1 MAYVTPSTAL
11 TGDLIDAAD
20 WNKNTVDNPIAL
32 RTGAIAIA
40 SQAIGD
46 LVVATSATQLGRV
59 ADVATGQVLVS
70 GGVAT
75 APAYSAS
82 PSLTSLTL
90 STALTVPN
98 GGTGVAT
105 QQAYGVLVG
114 GTTATG
120 AMQSITPGTST
131 KVLTSAG
138 TGALPTWSQPSNLTQ
153 SFRSLTVRTSP
164 DANLAAANVFLDHA
178 DEIVMQDGVS
188 VSDWNDLTA
197 NIAVSGAGGLD
208 TGSEGASRW
217 YSIHAIRK
225 SSDGT
230 KNLLLHRAKSYDAD
244 QAQATSNTTLQL
256 RDAAARNYVGQT
268 LTAGLSGPAPF
279 VDVAITKVLAPTGN
293 IWCEYRNSTGATV
306 LATSDK
312 LDVSVVN
319 TSAQWVRFVFR
330 TPPTLA
336 ASTAYMLVIAGD
348 FTISATNYVNIS
360 LQNTNPYASGTA
372 QVGTSAPVWTSVP
385 ASEIAFKTYVTQ
397 NDTALTMPSG
407 YDQYALVG
415 WVYNDSSSNF
425 KTFRQV
431 EKLVTYIG
439 NTELYNATIAGAIL
453 PTLTDVSAVLPP
465 VPCGMWNI
473 MLNNTAGGRCMV
485 AGAPDGYAG
494 TNSGSGGCIRFD
506 GPGINYLFFV
516 GPTQT
521 DFQTLYFAATAATN
535 MAAYS
540 NSYQW

>member
-1 MAYVTPSTAL
+1 
-11 TGDLIDAAD
+11 
-20 WNKNTVDNPIAL
+20 
-32 RTGAIAIA
+32 
-40 SQAIGD
+40 
-46 LVVATSATQLGRV
+46 
-59 ADVATGQVLVS
+59 
-70 GGVAT
+70 
-75 APAYSAS
+75 
-82 PSLTSLTL
+82 
-90 STALTVPN
+90 
-98 GGTGVAT
+98 
-105 QQAYGVLVG
+105 
-114 GTTATG
+114 
-120 AMQSITPGTST
+120 
-131 KVLTSAG
+131 
-138 TGALPTWSQPSNLTQ
+138 
-153 SFRSLTVRTSP
+153 
-164 DANLAAANVFLDHA
+164 
-178 DEIVMQDGVS
+178 MQDGVS

-244 QAQATSNTTLQL
+244 QTQATSNTTLQL

-279 VDVAITKVLAPTGN
+279 VDVNMAKVLAPTGN

-312 LDVSVVN
+312 LDVSLVS

-348 FTISATNYVNIS
+348 FTISVTNYVNIS

-385 ASEIAFKTYVTQ
+385 ASDIAFKTYVTQ

-407 YDQYALVG
+407 YDQYAQVG

-425 KTFRQV
+425 DVFEAQDRQV
-431 EKLVTYIG
+431 ANNPDFDRAVNG
-439 NTELYNATIAGAIL
+439 GGATIQTLVDASVYYPPCPLWATKFLLRNNSLASIHIATHLGGTGGYSEIL
-453 PTLTDVSAVLPP
+453 FES
-465 VPCGMWNI
+465 
-473 MLNNTAGGRCMV
+473 NN
-485 AGAPDGYAG
+485 G
-494 TNSGSGGCIRFD
+494 TGCAN
-506 GPGINYLFFV
+506 INYEVPGDFLI
-516 GPTQT
+516 
-521 DFQTLYFAATAATN
+521 DFQYFYYKVNGGAAFISTR
-535 MAAYS
+535 
-540 NSYQW
+540 SYQW

>member
-11 TGDLIDAAD
+11 TGDLIAAAD

-32 RTGAIAIA
+32 RTGAIALT
-40 SQAIGD
+40 SQAVGD

-82 PSLTSLTL
+82 PSITSLTL
-90 STALTVPN
+90 ATALTVPN

-114 GTTATG
+114 GTTSTG

-138 TGALPTWSQPSNLTQ
+138 TGALPAWSQPSNLTQ
-153 SFRSLTVRTSP
+153 SFRGLTLQTSP
-164 DANLAAANVFLDHA
+164 DSDLSAANVFLNHA

-217 YSIHAIRK
+217 YYIHAIRK

-230 KNLLLHRAKSYDAD
+230 KNLLLHRAKSYAAD
-244 QAQATSNTTLQL
+244 QTQATSNTTLQL
-256 RDAAARNYVGQT
+256 RDVAARNYVGQT

-312 LDVSVVN
+312 LDVSLVS
-319 TSAQWVRFVFR
+319 TTAQWVRFIFR

-348 FTISATNYVNIS
+348 FTISVTNYVNIS

-372 QVGTSAPVWTSVP
+372 QVGTSAPVWTSIP
-385 ASEIAFKTYVTQ
+385 ASDIAFKTYVTQ

-407 YDQYALVG
+407 YDQYAQVG
-415 WVYNDSSSNF
+415 WVYNNSSSNF
-425 KTFRQV
+425 NAFSARDRDV
-431 EKLVTYIG
+431 AALVAQKIG
-439 NTELYNATIAGAIL
+439 TTTATIG
-453 PTLTDVSAVLPP
+453 TLVDLTAFLPP
-465 VPCGMWNI
+465 SPVTLF
-473 MLNNTAGGRCMV
+473 LNFACDAATEAGWV
-485 AGAPDGYAG
+485 APVPDGYGMAGVAG
-494 TNSGSGGCIRFD
+494 TSGLQAIRSNGTGVGQPSATFTPLTSDLQGMYFAVGSGTGHFWLQ
-506 GPGINYLFFV
+506 G
-516 GPTQT
+516 
-521 DFQTLYFAATAATN
+521 
-535 MAAYS
+535 
-540 NSYQW
+540 WKW

>member
-90 STALTVPN
+90 STALSVSS

-120 AMQSITPGTST
+120 VMQSITPGTST

-138 TGALPTWSQPSNLTQ
+138 TGALPAWSQPSNLTQ
-153 SFRSLTVRTSP
+153 SFRGLTLRTSP
-164 DANLAAANVFLDHA
+164 DADLAAANVLLDHA

-208 TGSEGASRW
+208 TGTEGASRW

-230 KNLLLHRAKSYDAD
+230 KNLLLHRAKSYDLNQSQSTLAYPINVPLRSSVND
-244 QAQATSNTTLQL
+244 ERRATPFTPSVTGSVPFI
-256 RDAAARNYVGQT
+256 DI
-268 LTAGLSGPAPF
+268 GLW
-279 VDVAITKVLAPTGN
+279 KVLAPTGQFW
-293 IWCEYRNSTGATV
+293 ITIEATSGGV
-306 LATSDK
+306 PSGTPLATSDK
-312 LDVSVVN
+312 IDVSLLTT
-319 TSAQWVRFVFR
+319 TSPGMNIRMPFR
-330 TPPTLA
+330 TPASLT
-336 ASTAYMLVIAGD
+336 ASTQYWIVFYGN
-348 FTISATNYVNIS
+348 FTISATNYVKIS
-360 LQNTNPYASGTA
+360 NNNTASTTASYNGATWTTGAGTA
-372 QVGTSAPVWTSVP
+372 
-385 ASEIAFKTYVTQ
+385 IYFKHYVTQ

-407 YDQYALVG
+407 YDQYAQVG
-415 WVYNDSSSNF
+415 WVYNDSGSNF
-425 KTFRQV
+425 DPFEAHDRNVANGQDFASV
-431 EKLVTYIG
+431 VTG
-439 NTELYNATIAGAIL
+439 GGATIQ
-453 PTLTDVSAVLPP
+453 TLVDGSAFWPP
-465 VPCGMWNI
+465 VPVFAEKMMI
-473 MLNNTAGGRCMV
+473 RNNSLASVHVDTRLSSGGYNAILHEANNATGAANYNYETPADFLIEFQHLYYKV
-485 AGAPDGYAG
+485 SAGAGW
-494 TNSGSGGCIRFD
+494 
-506 GPGINYLFFV
+506 
-516 GPTQT
+516 
-521 DFQTLYFAATAATN
+521 LYPK
-535 MAAYS
+535 
-540 NSYQW
+540 SYRW